1 MKMSL
6 PPGMALLTRYQN
18 RHQLCVLVAATL
30 MRFDR
35 RLDRLSRKSACS
47 LAQELEGGL
56 VKPREARP
64 PWKSALDSASMRCN
78 HAANVVA
85 CANVCTA

>member
-56 VKPREARP
+56 VKPREAP
-64 PWKSALDSASMRCN
+64 PLEICTGQRLYALQPCGKRRG
-78 HAANVVA
+78 VR
-85 CANVCTA
+85 